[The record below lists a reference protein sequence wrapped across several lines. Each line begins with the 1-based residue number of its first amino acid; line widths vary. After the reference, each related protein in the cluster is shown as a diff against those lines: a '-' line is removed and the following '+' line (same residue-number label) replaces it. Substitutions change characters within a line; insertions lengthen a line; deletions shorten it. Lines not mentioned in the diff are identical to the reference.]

1 MKKQNIAAK
10 RPLPPTYQ
18 IRLEGHLN
26 PTWEAEFEGFT
37 ITLAE
42 NGVTCLTGQVID
54 QAALH
59 GLLRK
64 IRDLGLP
71 LVSVTRQASRQ
82 TE

>member
-1 MKKQNIAAK
+1 MKK
-10 RPLPPTYQ
+10 PPTYQ
-18 IRLEGHLN
+18 IIIEGHLS
-26 PTWEAEFEGFT
+26 PMWEAEFEGFT

-42 NGVTCLTGQVID
+42 NGVTCLTGSVID

-71 LVSVTRQASRQ
+71 LVSVIRLKSKQS
-82 TE
+82 E